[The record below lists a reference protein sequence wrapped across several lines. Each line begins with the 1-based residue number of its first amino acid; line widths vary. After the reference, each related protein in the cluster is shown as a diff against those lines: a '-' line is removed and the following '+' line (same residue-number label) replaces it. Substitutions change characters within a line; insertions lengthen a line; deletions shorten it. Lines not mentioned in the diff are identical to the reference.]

1 MGMVTLHL
9 VMPPLC
15 PGLGSGL
22 SCSGILITLTLFQEV
37 SLLFIQEHGCCLG
50 YLWVLGLA
58 DVPFSIGTQVP
69 RYKRG

>member
-22 SCSGILITLTLFQEV
+22 SCSGMLATITQV
-37 SLLFIQEHGCCLG
+37 STIYSIQEHGCCLG

-69 RYKRG
+69 RYKRE